1 MSRRSVSNIN
11 GNMSFQDAD
20 DEIMDDIDTISDSSL
35 DERDESENLTN
46 KTLLLINEHLKRSMR
61 EDSLNVYGKYV
72 VSCLRKMTKEQR
84 LFAERIIN
92 DVLFR
97 AALSNLSFADVER
110 LDGNSTSK
118 LGDASMEKQ

>member
-1 MSRRSVSNIN
+1 
-11 GNMSFQDAD
+11 
-20 DEIMDDIDTISDSSL
+20 MDDIDTISDSSL
-35 DERDESENLTN
+35 DEEPDESENLTN

-118 LGDASMEKQ
+118 V